1 MVLLSQSELHLMESK
16 QSKVRRHI
24 RTNGEVNRNG
34 SAQQKSVY
42 LSSPV
47 VSLLQ
52 KFLEALKFTDLQ
64 VCFICVLVA
73 YECAAVGK
81 ETRCRLLTSKTEQI

>member
-16 QSKVRRHI
+16 QAKVRRHI
-24 RTNGEVNRNG
+24 RTDGEVNRNG
-34 SAQQKSVY
+34 SAQKSVY

-52 KFLEALKFTDLQ
+52 KLLEALKFTDLQ